1 MELKTIVAF
10 VRNETWGR
18 VEARLID
25 LRVRGLSASPV
36 KGYGEYANFLNP
48 DWTVTHTRLEL
59 FTEDSRVD
67 EIVDAIMESSH
78 TGMAGDGIVAVMP
91 VERLYRIRTK
101 SPITATEW

>member
-10 VRNETWGR
+10 VRNEALGR

-25 LRVRGLSASPV
+25 LRVRGLSVSPV
-36 KGYGEYANFLNP
+36 KGYGEYANFFNP
-48 DWTVTHTRLEL
+48 DWTVSHTRLEL

-78 TGMAGDGIVAVMP
+78 TGMAGDGIVAVIP
-91 VERLYRIRTK
+91 VERLYRIKTK
-101 SPITATEW
+101 SSITTAEW